1 MKKFPFVIF
10 AVILIMSILVSCSK
24 ENGSLQNTQETSLY
38 SLGCQFLTPAQY
50 QALPAAQEIV
60 LKTLPTKVT
69 LPTPPIGNQGSE
81 GSCVAFGTTYAGRSI
96 DWYITMKNTSYTQS
110 TNIFSPSYVY
120 NQIKVSTSCA
130 SGAYVTSGL
139 NLLLSQ
145 GVCTWS
151 NMPYVDGQCSAMPT
165 AAQKADALPF
175 KISSWGTVKIVTNTI
190 KTYLASNKPVIV
202 AGPVNMAF
210 ENLAPGKVLGKFT
223 GTSLGGHCYCVIG
236 YDDSKSAF
244 EFQNSWGPTWA
255 SAGFGWI
262 SYNYITSWW
271 QEAYVITTTA
281 Q

>member
-1 MKKFPFVIF
+1 MKKFLFVIF
-10 AVILIMSILVSCSK
+10 AVTLIMSILVSCSK
-24 ENGSLQNTQETSLY
+24 ETGSLQKQQETSLY
-38 SLGCQFLTPAQY
+38 SLGCQLLPAAQY
-50 QALPAAQEIV
+50 QALLAAQEIV

-96 DWYITMKNTSYTQS
+96 DWYITMKNTLYSTS

-145 GVCTWS
+145 GVCTWTEMS
-151 NMPYVDGQCSAMPT
+151 YQDGQCSLLPT
-165 AAQKADALPF
+165 AAQKGEAAAY
-175 KISSWGTVKIVTNTI
+175 KISSYGTVKIVTNTI

-210 ENLAPGKVLGKFT
+210 EDLGPGKVLGKFT
-223 GTSLGGHCYCVIG
+223 GTSLGGHCYCVVG

-244 EFQNSWGPTWA
+244 EFQNSWGPTWS
-255 SAGFGWI
+255 SAGYGWI